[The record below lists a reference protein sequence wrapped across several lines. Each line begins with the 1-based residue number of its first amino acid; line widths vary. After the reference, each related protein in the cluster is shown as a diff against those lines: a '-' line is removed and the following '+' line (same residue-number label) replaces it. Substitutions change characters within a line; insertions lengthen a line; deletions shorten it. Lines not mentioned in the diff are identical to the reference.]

1 MKKGQAQMLRE
12 VLGRGK
18 LDGWRRFGELCR
30 RVNGIFLIENF
41 TLVTR
46 GNATFAQIAQRPTH
60 GECDCGCAAPFRG
73 LVLDYKYTTGLNT
86 LQDYIQCMEGERG
99 GVRKKSISM

>member
-1 MKKGQAQMLRE
+1 M
-12 VLGRGK
+12 
-18 LDGWRRFGELCR
+18 
-30 RVNGIFLIENF
+30 ENF

-46 GNATFAQIAQRPTH
+46 GDATFAQIAQRPTH

-86 LQDYIQCMEGERG
+86 LQVYIHFMEGERG
-99 GVRKKSISM
+99 GVRKKINTVKIAMVENARCVSEVSK

>member
-1 MKKGQAQMLRE
+1 M
-12 VLGRGK
+12 
-18 LDGWRRFGELCR
+18 
-30 RVNGIFLIENF
+30 ENF

-46 GNATFAQIAQRPTH
+46 GDATFAQIAQRPTH

-86 LQDYIQCMEGERG
+86 LQIYIHYLEGERG
-99 GVRKKSISM
+99 GVHKKSINV

>member
-1 MKKGQAQMLRE
+1 M
-12 VLGRGK
+12 
-18 LDGWRRFGELCR
+18 
-30 RVNGIFLIENF
+30 ENF

-46 GNATFAQIAQRPTH
+46 GDATVAQRAQRPTH

-86 LQDYIQCMEGERG
+86 LQIDIHYTEGERG
-99 GVRKKSISM
+99 DVHKKSINM

>member
-1 MKKGQAQMLRE
+1 M
-12 VLGRGK
+12 
-18 LDGWRRFGELCR
+18 
-30 RVNGIFLIENF
+30 ENF

-46 GNATFAQIAQRPTH
+46 GDATFAQIAQRPTH

-86 LQDYIQCMEGERG
+86 LQIDIHYTEGDRG
-99 GVRKKSISM
+99 SVHKKSINMKIAMVENTR